1 MSVLVN
7 LPAGF
12 QTRYFTE
19 SEGDVMPQVE
29 RRENMLVIPVFIRTF
44 EREGATFFK
53 WFTAEIKFRGQA
65 FTDYE
70 KLLLQAAPD
79 IRACFYGTPEQQGE
93 MRDDATWE
101 AHRQAVRSAFPKTP
115 GELNPSAARWNALK
129 EKIWQLVDDATA
141 EVGKT
146 RADLPDYFSDADMFA
161 FAVEN
166 GMSEEDVAMYA
177 QQFTAISLDLL
188 HNSRNWKEL
197 FE

>member
-1 MSVLVN
+1 MNIPV
-7 LPAGF
+7 GF
-12 QTRYFTE
+12 QTRYFRE
-19 SEGDVMPQVE
+19 LEGDVPPTIE
-29 RRENMLVIPVFIRTF
+29 KRGTTLFIPCFIRQE
-44 EREGATFFK
+44 EREGVPLYK
-53 WFTAEIKFRGQA
+53 WFTAEVPFRGQD
-65 FTDYE
+65 FSDYDRCI
-70 KLLLQAAPD
+70 LQAARE
-79 IRACFYGTPEQQGE
+79 IRAFFYSTPAAQGE

-101 AHRQAVRSAFPKTP
+101 AHRQAVRSSFPKVA
-115 GELNPSAARWNALK
+115 GEVNPSAARWNALK
-129 EKIWQLVDDATA
+129 EKFWQLVDNATA